1 MYEPDPDALDDE
13 ALDDAPVRSEPPDPG
28 HSPEAHRRARVEA
41 LAQLSLALGLFVG
54 ARVGL
59 ERAGL
64 FDVIASRA
72 PGWEIL
78 THVFMQAA
86 VALLVVA
93 GLLRASRAGWSSIG
107 LGRPAHPWRELGR
120 GLGAV
125 VAVYLLMIPLVLAAA
140 LLIRGPGQDA
150 MTRQKLGALRTFAAI
165 PLAAML
171 PVALVAGLYEE
182 IFVRGF
188 LHARLARLFAG
199 AGRPSPWAR
208 GGAVVLGS
216 VLFGLAHVYQG
227 PIGVVQTA
235 VVGLVFGFLS
245 AYWRTVWPAVVAHV
259 AIDTFGL
266 VASRWL
272 VPAAQR
278 MILERMQ

>member
-1 MYEPDPDALDDE
+1 MYEPDPDEPD
-13 ALDDAPVRSEPPDPG
+13 DDALAPEPR
-28 HSPEAHRRARVEA
+28 PEIPPAAHRRARRDA
-41 LAQLSLALGLFVG
+41 LAQLSLALGLFIG

-64 FDVIASRA
+64 FDALASRA
-72 PGWEIL
+72 PGWEIPA
-78 THVFMQAA
+78 HVFIQSA

-93 GLLRASRAGWSSIG
+93 AILRWTRAGWSSIG
-107 LGRPAHPWRELGR
+107 LGRPERPWREVGR

-125 VAVYLLMIPLVLAAA
+125 VAVYVLMIPLVLAAA

-150 MTRQKLGALRTFAAI
+150 MTRQKLGALRTFAGI

-171 PVALVAGLYEE
+171 PTAALAGLYEE
-182 IFVRGF
+182 VFVRG
-188 LHARLARLFAG
+188 LVHARLATLFAG
-199 AGRPSPWAR
+199 AGRPSAGAR
-208 GGAVVLGS
+208 ALAVALGS
-216 VLFGLAHVYQG
+216 LLFGLAHAYQG
-227 PIGVVQTA
+227 PIGVVQTTL
-235 VVGLVFGFLS
+235 VGLVFGLLS

-266 VASRWL
+266 LASRWL

-278 MILERMQ
+278 MIVERMQ